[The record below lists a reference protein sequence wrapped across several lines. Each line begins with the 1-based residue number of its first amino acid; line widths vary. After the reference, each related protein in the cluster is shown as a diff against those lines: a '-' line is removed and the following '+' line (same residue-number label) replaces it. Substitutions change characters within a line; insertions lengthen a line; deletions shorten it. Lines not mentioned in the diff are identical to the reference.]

1 MGIVVAGA
9 AGSNISGSARGV
21 GVGGFFLVV
30 LSLDPVE
37 VGVGPGTV
45 TSVGSPGSAA
55 KIYYWF
61 RQLKIVRK
69 FIKIGSGALPGLKL
83 DL

>member
-1 MGIVVAGA
+1 MGTIVARA
-9 AGSNISGSARGV
+9 ALANISGSARGV

-45 TSVGSPGSAA
+45 TAVGSPGSATNM
-55 KIYYWF
+55 
-61 RQLKIVRK
+61 
-69 FIKIGSGALPGLKL
+69 
-83 DL
+83 DNH